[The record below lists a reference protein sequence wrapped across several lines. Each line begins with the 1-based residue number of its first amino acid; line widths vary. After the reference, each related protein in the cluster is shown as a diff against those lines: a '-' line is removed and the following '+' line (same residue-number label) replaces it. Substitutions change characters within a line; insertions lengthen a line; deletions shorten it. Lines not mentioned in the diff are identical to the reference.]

1 MHIIGKYAHIEDRQ
15 RLEYEILLEIKEHRK
30 SVLNERRTYMLE
42 DLLNRDVIQLNVECE
57 DWREAIEIGSQV
69 LIEKQSIEEEY
80 KDAIFK
86 SFEDNGPPYMVVGP
100 PGIVFAHAR
109 PEDGVNQLCM
119 SLITLKKRY

>member
-86 SFEDNGPPYMVVGP
+86 SFEDNGPLYGSRP
-100 PGIVFAHAR
+100 PRNCF
-109 PEDGVNQLCM
+109 C
-119 SLITLKKRY
+119 SCTT